1 MAREP
6 ARPVARAMARTIT
19 VGTRAGT
26 MGGTTMVALDAGSS
40 GALDPKMLDWCV
52 IKKEE
57 GGISPTSRAT
67 SMPME
72 SSTRSLDCCY

>member
-1 MAREP
+1 
-6 ARPVARAMARTIT
+6 MARTIT

-57 GGISPTSRAT
+57 GWYFPNQQGYIDANGILHPF
-67 SMPME
+67 P
-72 SSTRSLDCCY
+72 